1 MAKNWQKEHKEE
13 WNAYLREYR
22 KKRRAEDK
30 EYAEK
35 MRKQSRDAA
44 QRAKDKR
51 DNEIAALRTEIET
64 LKQQQNNN

>member
-22 KKRRAEDK
+22 KKRRAGDK
-30 EYAEK
+30 DYAEK
-35 MRKQSRDAA
+35 MRKQSREAA

-51 DNEIAALRTEIET
+51 DNEIAALKAEIET
-64 LKQQQNNN
+64 LKQQNNN

>member
-1 MAKNWQKEHKEE
+1 MAKNWQKEHREE
-13 WNAYLREYR
+13 WNAYLRGYR

-51 DNEIAALRTEIET
+51 DNEIAALKAEIET
-64 LKQQQNNN
+64 LKQQNNN